1 MTFATPHFVAAAAL
15 LLVTLAVQAFTTNR
29 FVRRKLLFSVVLVVA
44 SIGLGVT
51 LLYVD
56 KTQAPALHDFERV
69 PGLLFL
75 LALINTLVVSALNPL
90 RKDRISEQFPNIV
103 QDALIFGTFF
113 VIATVVF
120 KETILTASAV
130 GAVVV
135 GFALQDTLGNAFAG
149 LGIQMEK
156 PFRVGH
162 WIKVGEFEGKVSQV
176 TWRATKLLTR
186 AGTYVVVP
194 NSIISKESITNYSEP
209 ILPVRITVDVG
220 ATYSKPPNEVKAAIL
235 EAIAHTPLA
244 LEAPAPDVLVQNFGS
259 SSIEYRARFWIAE
272 FEVDE
277 IARDQVRS
285 AIYYSFARHKIE
297 IPFPMQI
304 EIARQDTPSTA
315 LLASDVVDLLGQVS
329 IFAPLSHQERSA
341 LATGVHERLY
351 ASGEVVVRQGANGA
365 SMFVVHSGQVK
376 VTIDPGSREVA
387 RTNPGGFFGEMS
399 LLTGD
404 PRTATVAAT
413 TDSLLVEIPAASFRS
428 VALANPAVVEAVSA
442 AVVARR
448 AGLDQARAEAAMFDA
463 ALRDQSQSLMGRVR
477 RFLGLPG

>member
-1 MTFATPHFVAAAAL
+1 MTFATPHLIAAVVL

-29 FVRRKLLFSVVLVVA
+29 FVRRKLLFSDALIVG

-51 LLYVD
+51 LLYV
-56 KTQAPALHDFERV
+56 TTEQAPALHEFERV
-69 PGLLFL
+69 PALFL
-75 LALINTLVVSALNPL
+75 MLALINGLVVSALNPL
-90 RKDRISEQFPNIV
+90 RKDRVSDQFPNIV

-113 VIATVVF
+113 LIATVVF

-162 WIKVGEFEGKVSQV
+162 WIKVGDFEGKVSQV

-186 AGTYVVVP
+186 SGTYIIVP

-209 ILPVRITVDVG
+209 ILPVRIHVDVG
-220 ATYSKPPNEVKAAIL
+220 ATYGKPPNVVKAALL
-235 EAIAHTPLA
+235 EAIAHAPLA
-244 LEAPAPDVLVQNFGS
+244 LETPAPDVLLLNFGA
-259 SSIEYRARFWIAE
+259 SSIDYRARFWIAE
-272 FEVDE
+272 FEVDDV
-277 IARDQVRS
+277 AANQVRS
-285 AIYYSFARHKIE
+285 AIYYAFARHGIE
-297 IPFPMQI
+297 IPYPIQI
-304 EIARQDTPSTA
+304 EMSREEPPAGTLNHDG
-315 LLASDVVDLLGQVS
+315 LVDLLGQVS
-329 IFAPLSHQERSA
+329 IFAPLSPQERAA

-351 ASGEVVVRQGANGA
+351 ATHEVVVRQGANGA

-376 VTIDPGSREVA
+376 VTIEPGAREVA

-404 PRTATVAAT
+404 PRTATVSAT
-413 TDSLLVEIPAASFRS
+413 ADSLLVEIPASSFRS
-428 VALANPAVVEAVSA
+428 IALANPAVVEAVSA

-448 AGLDQARAEAAMFDA
+448 AGLDQAKAEAAMFDA